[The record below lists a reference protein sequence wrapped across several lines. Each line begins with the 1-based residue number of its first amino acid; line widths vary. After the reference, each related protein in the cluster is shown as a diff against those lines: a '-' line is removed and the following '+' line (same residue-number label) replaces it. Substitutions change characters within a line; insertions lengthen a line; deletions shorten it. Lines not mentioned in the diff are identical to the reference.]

1 MARHNLSE
9 NRLWVRVGHIELLGL
24 EEQDRAVAEVEVDE
38 VLRLCWLLDI
48 SGSCAIG
55 QRPHT
60 VSDEAS
66 EVTAYDAVPCCALAA
81 VEL

>member
-1 MARHNLSE
+1 
-9 NRLWVRVGHIELLGL
+9 VGHIELLGL
-24 EEQDRAVAEVEVDE
+24 EEQDRAVTEVEVDE

-48 SGSCAIG
+48 SCSYAIG

-66 EVTAYDAVPCCALAA
+66 EITAYDAVPCCAFA
-81 VEL
+81 VIELWDC